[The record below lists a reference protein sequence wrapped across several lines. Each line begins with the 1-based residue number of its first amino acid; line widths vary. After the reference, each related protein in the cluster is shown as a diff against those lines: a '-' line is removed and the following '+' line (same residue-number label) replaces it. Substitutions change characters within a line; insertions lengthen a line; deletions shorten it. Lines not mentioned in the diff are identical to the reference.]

1 MFDKQNGFTSVNIL
15 RDFGFSLTQ
24 EFLAMML
31 GVRRSGVSGAA
42 GMLQRE
48 KLIEY
53 HHGHL
58 TILDHAGLQNRSC
71 DCYAI
76 TKRDFDHLLGTLEKD
91 GDKRTKSETA
101 TALGSSLKSNLIK
114 KTVAVHPS
122 F

>member
-1 MFDKQNGFTSVNIL
+1 MFDNQNGFTSVNVL

-31 GVRRSGVSGAA
+31 GVRRSGVSVAA
-42 GMLQRE
+42 GMLQR
-48 KLIEY
+48 
-53 HHGHL
+53 GHV

-101 TALGSSLKSNLIK
+101 TTLGSSLKSN
-114 KTVAVHPS
+114 
-122 F
+122 

>member
-31 GVRRSGVSGAA
+31 GVRRSGVSVAA
-42 GMLQRE
+42 GMLPRE

-53 HHGHL
+53 HHGHV

-76 TKRDFDHLLGTLEKD
+76 AKRDFDHLLGTLEKD

-101 TALGSSLKSNLIK
+101 TTLGSSLKSN
-114 KTVAVHPS
+114 
-122 F
+122 